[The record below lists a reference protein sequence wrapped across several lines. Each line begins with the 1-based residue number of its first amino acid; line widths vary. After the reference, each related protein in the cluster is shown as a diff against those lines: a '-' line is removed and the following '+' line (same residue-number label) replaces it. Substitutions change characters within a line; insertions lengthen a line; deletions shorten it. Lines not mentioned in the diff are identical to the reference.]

1 MPYRFDVDAL
11 DNGRSYAIQ
20 IDHRKIRT
28 THNWHGIGKEFRK
41 PHKIR
46 IQERRLRRFD
56 KKYHL

>member
-41 PHKIR
+41 PHKNK
-46 IQERRLRRFD
+46 D
-56 KKYHL
+56 TGKKAP